1 MGEWSRALIC
11 WMKFNHGLVNLRV
24 ALLTHSSIV
33 AQRLFCIPVVFVISI
48 IAYDHRR
55 NAFVLASSAVGGIY
69 WVSGTSPPA
78 PAMPDDK
85 YSSVENCAGHLVLWL
100 LRPVKLHR
108 INSRINTVI
117 IILCN
122 KMCMCAHAQARAHA
136 CVCVWLI
143 SDTWHKV
150 WHLWISVM
158 HTADLIFK
166 NKNTLKK
173 IKTEQ
178 V

>member
-1 MGEWSRALIC
+1 MALWTCVLPYWPIRQLLHTGCSAFLWHNSLWSPKEC
-11 WMKFNHGLVNLRV
+11 LR
-24 ALLTHSSIV
+24 L
-33 AQRLFCIPVVFVISI
+33 
-48 IAYDHRR
+48 
-55 NAFVLASSAVGGIY
+55 GIKCCRWHY
-69 WVSGTSPPA
+69 CVSGTSPPA
-78 PAMPDDK
+78 SAMPDDK

-122 KMCMCAHAQARAHA
+122 KMCMCAHAR
-136 CVCVWLI
+136 VCVWLI